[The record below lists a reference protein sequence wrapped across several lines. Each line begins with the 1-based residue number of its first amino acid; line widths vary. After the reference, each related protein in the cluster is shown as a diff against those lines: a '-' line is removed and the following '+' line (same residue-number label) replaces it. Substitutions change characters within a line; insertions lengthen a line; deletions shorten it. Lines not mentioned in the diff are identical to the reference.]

1 MKKLSIFISL
11 IFLSNIFFAEEIIV
25 KPELQKVKV
34 FLHSA
39 EINQSAK
46 VKIEKGLNEIV
57 LTGIANNI
65 DRNSINVSGKG
76 DGVIISVLQR
86 FDYLRPKEQ
95 NPEIK
100 ILQDSLEVMNKKL
113 SINNN
118 EEEVLKYELD
128 FLMANKS
135 IKNEKTGISI
145 QELQKM
151 SEFFKKKITD
161 IKNQL
166 LENSLTSKRIT
177 KKIENLKK
185 QLDELNNQSNKPTNE
200 IVVTI
205 SSNKAGNFSIDL
217 SYLLYDAGWNP
228 NYNIYVENIQSNAKL
243 NYIANVWQNSGFDW
257 KNVEIILST
266 RNPNKNNTKP
276 ELIPW
281 YLNFYNPILS
291 RELKS
296 GMYKAVTMDASV
308 QNVVEPQAQTMA
320 DYFEVNETQLALEF
334 FPTMKY
340 DIPSDNKPH
349 SISLKDSELKSTY
362 QYYAVPKFD
371 SNAFLVM
378 KLNQWSDLNLLPGE
392 ANIFFENSFVG
403 KTYLNPQTNKDSL
416 FISMG
421 RDESIIVSRNQL
433 KDFSED
439 KFLSSDIERTFS
451 YEIKIKNN
459 KKNAINLI
467 VEEQFPISQQEDIQV
482 NLKETN
488 GALLDNEIGSLKW
501 NVTINS
507 NESISKRFS
516 FSVRYPK
523 DKKIQGL

>member
-95 NPEIK
+95 NPAIK

-151 SEFFKKKITD
+151 SEFFKKKTSD

-228 NYNIYVENIQSNAKL
+228 NYNIYVENIQSKAKL

-371 SNAFLVM
+371 SKAFLVM

-416 FISMG
+416 FISLG

-439 KFLSSDIERTFS
+439 KFLSSDVERTFS

-488 GALLDNEIGSLKW
+488 GALIDNEIGSLKW

>member
-65 DRNSINVSGKG
+65 DRNSIIVSGKG

-161 IKNQL
+161 IKNQV

-228 NYNIYVENIQSNAKL
+228 NYNIYVENIQSKAKL

-296 GMYKAVTMDASV
+296 GIYKAVTMDASV

-320 DYFEVNETQLALEF
+320 DYFEINETQLALEF

-416 FISMG
+416 FISLG

>member
-161 IKNQL
+161 IKNQV

-205 SSNKAGNFSIDL
+205 SSNKVGNFSIDL

-378 KLNQWSDLNLLPGE
+378 KLNQWSELNLLPGE

-403 KTYLNPQTNKDSL
+403 KTFLNPQTNKDSL
-416 FISMG
+416 FISLG

-439 KFLSSDIERTFS
+439 KFLSSDVERTFS
-451 YEIKIKNN
+451 YEIKIKNI

-467 VEEQFPISQQEDIQV
+467 VEEQFPISQQEDIKV

-488 GALLDNEIGSLKW
+488 GALIDNEIGSLKW

>member
-1 MKKLSIFISL
+1 
-11 IFLSNIFFAEEIIV
+11 
-25 KPELQKVKV
+25 
-34 FLHSA
+34 
-39 EINQSAK
+39 
-46 VKIEKGLNEIV
+46 
-57 LTGIANNI
+57 
-65 DRNSINVSGKG
+65 
-76 DGVIISVLQR
+76 
-86 FDYLRPKEQ
+86 
-95 NPEIK
+95 
-100 ILQDSLEVMNKKL
+100 
-113 SINNN
+113 
-118 EEEVLKYELD
+118 
-128 FLMANKS
+128 
-135 IKNEKTGISI
+135 
-145 QELQKM
+145 LQKM
-151 SEFFKKKITD
+151 SEFFKKKISD

-166 LENSLTSKRIT
+166 LENSLVSKTIT

-205 SSNKAGNFSIDL
+205 SSNKVGNFSIDV

-228 NYNIYVENIQSNAKL
+228 YYNIYVENIQSSAKL
-243 NYIANVWQNSGFDW
+243 NYVANVWQNSGFDW

-334 FPTMKY
+334 SPTMKY

-349 SISLKDSELKSTY
+349 SISLKDSELKSSY
-362 QYYAVPKFD
+362 QYYAVPKYD

-378 KLNQWSDLNLLPGE
+378 KLNQWNELNLLPGE

-403 KTYLNPQTNKDSL
+403 KTYLNPQTNKDSM
-416 FISMG
+416 FISLG

-439 KFLSSDIERTFS
+439 KFLSSNIERTFS

-459 KKNAINLI
+459 KISWSESLI
-467 VEEQFPISQQEDIQV
+467 GLESCSLIQFATRI
-482 NLKETN
+482 
-488 GALLDNEIGSLKW
+488 AA
-501 NVTINS
+501 
-507 NESISKRFS
+507 
-516 FSVRYPK
+516 
-523 DKKIQGL
+523 